1 MRALLVSNNPGAR
14 AWMRGALGSGWEF
27 AEVAD
32 GHAALRAETEEGFDL
47 VIADETTE
55 PFGAF
60 GLAREL
66 KILSEPPA
74 IIVLLQR
81 PNDVWLATWSGADR
95 WLVQPV
101 DPFALAE
108 AALELVTP
116 AIAARAVVSK
126 RSART

>member
-1 MRALLVSNNPGAR
+1 MRALLVSGNPGAR

-27 AEVAD
+27 GEVAD
-32 GHAALRAETEEGFDL
+32 GRAALRAETDVGYDV

-60 GLAREL
+60 GLTREL

-74 IIVLLQR
+74 VIVLLQR
-81 PNDVWLATWSGADR
+81 PNDTWLATWSGADR

-101 DPFALAE
+101 DPFALAD
-108 AALELVTP
+108 AAVSLVP
-116 AIAARAVVSK
+116 PARATASPA
-126 RSART
+126 SART

>member
-1 MRALLVSNNPGAR
+1 MRALLVSGNPGAR
-14 AWMRGALGSGWEF
+14 DWMRGALGAGWEF
-27 AEVAD
+27 GEAAD
-32 GHAALRAETEEGFDL
+32 GHAALQAETDVGYDV

-74 IIVLLQR
+74 VIVLLQR
-81 PNDVWLATWSGADR
+81 PNDTWLATWSGADR

-101 DPFALAE
+101 DPFALAD
-108 AALELVTP
+108 AAASLVP
-116 AIAARAVVSK
+116 
-126 RSART
+126 SARSTATPSPVRT